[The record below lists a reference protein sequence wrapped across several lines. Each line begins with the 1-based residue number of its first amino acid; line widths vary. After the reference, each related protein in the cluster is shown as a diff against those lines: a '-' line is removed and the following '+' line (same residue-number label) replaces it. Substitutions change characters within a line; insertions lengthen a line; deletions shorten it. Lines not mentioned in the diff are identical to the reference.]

1 MKMKFEG
8 KMDSKY
14 KIFASANYFKMDKI
28 KFSTFITVT

>member
-28 KFSTFITVT
+28 FNIYYRIT